1 MTAKPIRRGIM
12 AGMPQETANALA
24 ERIYNLQ
31 KEQADAMM
39 VEIKAHGDTLGKL
52 VTDVAVI
59 VDRTS
64 DHAELRRR
72 VEVIEKVDTKQLE
85 SRGVTL
91 EKLDSRRGGI
101 GVAAMVGV
109 QAVWAVVV
117 LLALHFWKS

>member
-1 MTAKPIRRGIM
+1 M

-85 SRGVTL
+85 SRVVTL
-91 EKLDSRRGGI
+91 EKSDSRRGGI
-101 GVAAMVGV
+101 GVAVLVGV

>member
-1 MTAKPIRRGIM
+1 M

-52 VTDVAVI
+52 VTDVAVL
-59 VDRTS
+59 RTS

-85 SRGVTL
+85 SRVVTL
-91 EKLDSRRGGI
+91 EKSDSRRGGI
-101 GVAAMVGV
+101 GVAVLVGV